1 MKSLFDI
8 LLLVLDVAKW
18 IILAHFIMSW
28 LVSFQVVNLR
38 QPLVAQL
45 WNGLNRV
52 LEPVYSRVRRYL
64 PPVSGLDFAP
74 LLVLLAVYG
83 LRIILWNNQTAFY

>member
-8 LLLVLDVAKW
+8 LLLVLDLAKW

-38 QPLVAQL
+38 QPLVARL
-45 WNGLNRV
+45 WNGLNRL

-83 LRIILWNNQTAFY
+83 LRIILWNNQAAFY

>member
-8 LLLVLDVAKW
+8 LVLLLDIAKW
-18 IILAHFIMSW
+18 TILAHFIMSW

-38 QPLVAQL
+38 QPLVAGL
-45 WNGLNRV
+45 WNTLNRV
-52 LEPVYSRVRRYL
+52 LEPVYSRVRRYV
-64 PPVSGLDFAP
+64 PPVSGIDFAP

-83 LRIILWNNQTAFY
+83 LRIVLWNNQDAFY